1 MRYSSSKLRKA
12 FLCMAASS
20 RAAARLFCASAHGIH
35 PPPSAASRAAAPSAN
50 GGAHYNSPSRLGA
63 MLAHNARFV
72 QSGAYKDF
80 APAPDSPDASR
91 CVILTC
97 MDSRLSHLLPAAL
110 NIKRGEAK
118 MIKTAGAIVSH
129 PWGGIMRS
137 IVVALYELRA
147 SEVFVVGHDD
157 CGMRTVAPG
166 EVMKKMLAGGV
177 PEDRFQILEAA
188 GVDVHRW
195 LKNFV
200 SVDESVLSAVK
211 VIKSHPLVPPNLLV
225 TGLVIDPATGALRLA
240 ASQQGQAAA
249 GGAAASSQ

>member
-1 MRYSSSKLRKA
+1 
-12 FLCMAASS
+12 MAAISAARLFCASAHGTPPVSRAAAAAPLAIS
-20 RAAARLFCASAHGIH
+20 RAAARLFCASAHGT
-35 PPPSAASRAAAPSAN
+35 PPASRTAAAAPN
-50 GGAHYNSPSRLGA
+50 GGALFNTASRLGA
-63 MLAHNARFV
+63 MLEHNARFV
-72 QSGAYKDF
+72 QSGAFKEF
-80 APAPDSPDASR
+80 EPSLTSMDASR

-97 MDSRLSHLLPAAL
+97 MDSRLTHLLPAAL
-110 NIKRGEAK
+110 NIKQGEAK
-118 MIKTAGAIVSH
+118 VIKTAGAILSH

-137 IVVALYELRA
+137 IIVALYELRA

-166 EVMKKMLAGGV
+166 EVMKKMVAAGV
-177 PEDRFQILEAA
+177 PEDRIRILEAA

-211 VIKSHPLVPPNLLV
+211 VVKTHPLVPPNLQV

-240 ASQQGQAAA
+240 ASQQDVA
-249 GGAAASSQ
+249 

>member
-1 MRYSSSKLRKA
+1 
-12 FLCMAASS
+12 MAAPS
-20 RAAARLFCASAHGIH
+20 RAAVRLFCASARGIH
-35 PPPSAASRAAAPSAN
+35 SPPPPASRATAPLAN
-50 GGAHYNSPSRLGA
+50 GGAQQFNAASRLGA
-63 MLAHNARFV
+63 ILEHNARFV

-80 APAPDSPDASR
+80 EPSPGSVDASR

-137 IVVALYELRA
+137 VVVALYELRA

-166 EVMKKMLAGGV
+166 EVIKKMLAGGV
-177 PEDRFQILEAA
+177 PEDRFRVLEAA
-188 GVDVHRW
+188 GMDVHRW

-211 VIKSHPLVPPNLLV
+211 VIKSHPLVPPNLQV

-240 ASQQGQAAA
+240 ASQQGQV